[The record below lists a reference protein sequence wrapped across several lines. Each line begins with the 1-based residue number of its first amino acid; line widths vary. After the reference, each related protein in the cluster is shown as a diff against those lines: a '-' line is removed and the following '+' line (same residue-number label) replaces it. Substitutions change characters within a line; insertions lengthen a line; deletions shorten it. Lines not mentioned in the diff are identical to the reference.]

1 MFLEAG
7 SVRMGGIGS
16 KPSLRRNKILCSW
29 VCALVFVFAL
39 APVVKA
45 QRTGSAELRS
55 SNSAI
60 SLARSALA
68 AGKPAEAVNIL
79 TPHLQSHPKDISGHL
94 LLADAYMGMGNSV
107 DAQAQFE
114 AVLKLDPDNY
124 SALAGLG
131 EIDDRLGD
139 SEKAEPMLAR
149 AATLSHHQ
157 PAIQIARASVLARL
171 HRYTDATMALAGI
184 SPPAVLQEK
193 ISFYRL
199 KAAIASGL
207 SDAGGAASEMEKAL
221 ALSPEQTGLRMATTA
236 AELQATHWKRAESL
250 AEPLFARTHEPQ
262 LGLML
267 LEAQL
272 GAGDDIHPTLE
283 ALRSPTIP
291 NEKEL
296 LLRQQ
301 LAELLIAHDRYRE
314 SIEELKR
321 ALELDP
327 NRAELSFN
335 LALAQFKAGQLDD
348 AFATSE
354 RARKLADSAEIEDLL
369 GDIEEARGDSLAA
382 VHNYET
388 AVGLAPNEE
397 RYRLSLALELI
408 RHKSFDPARLVLH
421 QAEQVRPESWRIQV
435 ALGMLEYF
443 AGSAGDANRILL
455 RASELAPNP
464 EPALSYLGSI
474 QMDEAGAPD
483 SAALNR
489 LCEYGDAHSEAAKLR
504 LNCAALLFRKAY
516 ALHDSSQADAI
527 IKRLSAAAKALPK
540 DATPHCQ
547 LGKAYRWI
555 EHWQEALRESQ
566 ICVRMDPDS
575 ADAHYRLAQLYRQL
589 GQPQQSEQEMKLYEA
604 ASTRVADENARR
616 DEAIKT
622 FVYSIQGGSATREA
636 GTVRR

>member
-1 MFLEAG
+1 M
-7 SVRMGGIGS
+7 
-16 KPSLRRNKILCSW
+16 
-29 VCALVFVFAL
+29 CALAFVFAL
-39 APVVKA
+39 AAGVSA

-68 AGKPAEAVNIL
+68 AGKPAKAVGIL
-79 TPHLQSHPKDISGHL
+79 TAHLQSHPNDISGHL

-107 DAQAQFE
+107 DAQAQYL
-114 AVLKLDPDNY
+114 AVLNLDPDNY

-131 EIDDRLGD
+131 EIDDRAGD
-139 SEKAEPMLAR
+139 SEKAEPMMAR
-149 AATLSHHQ
+149 AATLSHHA
-157 PAIQIARASVLARL
+157 PAIQIAWATVLARL
-171 HRYTDATMALAGI
+171 HRYKDATEALAGI
-184 SPPAVLQEK
+184 SPPAVPHEK

-199 KAAIASGL
+199 KAANASGL
-207 SDAGGAASEMEKAL
+207 GDAEGAASEMEKAL

-236 AELQATHWKRAESL
+236 AELRAKHWKRAESL
-250 AEPLFARTHEPQ
+250 AEPLFRHTREPQ

-272 GAGDDIHPTLE
+272 GAGEDIHPTLDT
-283 ALRSPTIP
+283 LRSLTLPH
-291 NEKEL
+291 EQEL
-296 LLRQQ
+296 LLRQR
-301 LAELLIAHDRYRE
+301 LAELLIAHDRYAE

-327 NRAELSFN
+327 NRADLSFN

-354 RARKLADSAEIEDLL
+354 SARKLADSAESEDLQ
-369 GDIEEARGDSLAA
+369 GDIQEARGNNLAA

-408 RHKSFDPARLVLH
+408 RHKSFEPARLVLH

-443 AGSAGDANRILL
+443 AGSAGDATRILL

-474 QMDEAGAPD
+474 QMDESGVPD
-483 SAALNR
+483 SAALR
-489 LCEYGDAHSEAAKLR
+489 RICDYADAHSGAAKLG
-504 LNCAALLFRKAY
+504 LDCAALLFRKAY
-516 ALHDSSQADAI
+516 ASHDSSQADEIA
-527 IKRLSAAAKALPK
+527 KRLSAAAKALPK
-540 DATPHCQ
+540 DAAPHCQ

-575 ADAHYRLAQLYRQL
+575 ADAHYRLAQLYRHL
-589 GQPQQSEQEMKLYEA
+589 GQPQQSAQEMKLYEA

-622 FVYSIQGGSATREA
+622 FVYSIQGDSSTQKR
-636 GTVRR
+636 VQ